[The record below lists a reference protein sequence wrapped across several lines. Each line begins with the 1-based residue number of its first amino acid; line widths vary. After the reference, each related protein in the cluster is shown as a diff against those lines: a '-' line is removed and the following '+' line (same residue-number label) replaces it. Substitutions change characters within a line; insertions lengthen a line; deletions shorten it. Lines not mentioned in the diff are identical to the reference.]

1 MKASDYRKNKQK
13 GELTGKVQLPSGA
26 EFVMRRP
33 PLDVWIAAG
42 KVPQSFL
49 RAMLEAQQ
57 GSATPDSI
65 NLNAEE
71 TLAGLEFITELV
83 IYACVEPKVGL
94 APESDDVLD
103 LAELEPED
111 FQFLTQWVQNGCPGV
126 PVKTKTG
133 EVELPK
139 LQRFRQ
145 KRPGGGGIIGDSVDL
160 SEVRDEAVDAYAIS

>member
-13 GELTGKVQLPSGA
+13 GELTGTIQLPSGA
-26 EFVMRRP
+26 SFVMRRP

-49 RAMLEAQQ
+49 RAMLEVQQ
-57 GSATPDSI
+57 GANTPDSI
-65 NLNAEE
+65 NLSAEE
-71 TLAGLEFITELV
+71 TMAGLEFVTELI

-94 APESDDVLD
+94 SPSSPDILD

-111 FQFLTQWVQNGCPGV
+111 FTFLTQWVQNGCPGV
-126 PVKTKTG
+126 PVKTKAG

-145 KRPGGGGIIGDSVDL
+145 KQPGGGGIIGDSVDF
-160 SEVRDEAVDAYAIS
+160 SEVRDEAVDAYAAG

>member
-1 MKASDYRKNKQK
+1 MKASDYRTNKQK

-57 GSATPDSI
+57 GSVTPDSI

-71 TLAGLEFITELV
+71 TLAGLEFITELI
-83 IYACVEPKVGL
+83 IYACVEPQVGL
-94 APESDDVLD
+94 SPESDDILD
-103 LAELEPED
+103 LAELETED
-111 FQFLTQWVQNGCPGV
+111 FQFLTQWVQSGCPGV

-145 KRPGGGGIIGDSVDL
+145 KRTGGRGTVGDGVDGA
-160 SEVRDEAVDAYAIS
+160 EIREETVAAYGPV